1 LEVLTSSVESVS
13 GLSSKA
19 AAVGSSLILP
29 EDECVSRFFERL
41 RLFAARR
48 LNDATAA
55 EDIAQETLRLVVDA
69 IRSDR
74 IQDVEALPGFVFQ
87 TARNLCMH
95 WVRSTVREKAA
106 FARFERESSDAPRR
120 PDALT
125 NLISAERARDVKR
138 AIDRLATDD
147 QRLLGMIYYD
157 ALDTDEIAGRVGIT
171 AAAVRVRKHRA
182 LQRLA
187 AQLGETT

>member
-1 LEVLTSSVESVS
+1 
-13 GLSSKA
+13 
-19 AAVGSSLILP
+19 
-29 EDECVSRFFERL
+29 
-41 RLFAARR
+41 
-48 LNDATAA
+48 
-55 EDIAQETLRLVVDA
+55 
-69 IRSDR
+69 
-74 IQDVEALPGFVFQ
+74 
-87 TARNLCMH
+87 MH

-120 PDALT
+120 PDALS

-138 AIDRLATDD
+138 AIERLATDD

-187 AQLGETT
+187 AQLGETA

>member
-1 LEVLTSSVESVS
+1 
-13 GLSSKA
+13 
-19 AAVGSSLILP
+19 
-29 EDECVSRFFERL
+29 
-41 RLFAARR
+41 
-48 LNDATAA
+48 
-55 EDIAQETLRLVVDA
+55 
-69 IRSDR
+69 
-74 IQDVEALPGFVFQ
+74 
-87 TARNLCMH
+87 MH
-95 WVRSTVREKAA
+95 WVRSTVREKTA
-106 FARFERESSDAPRR
+106 FARLERESADGPGR

-157 ALDTDEIAGRVGIT
+157 ALDTDEIAGRLGLT

-187 AQLGETT
+187 AELGEST